1 MWEVKTEAGSHKGNV
16 ADINEVERP
25 TRSFPL
31 TAPAAAANR
40 VPEQRRLG
48 CQSWQHCKSCTRPPH
63 PLLVWKQPSETLCF
77 AQGSVQSRSNYVSVR
92 SCEPPEQVGLGR
104 FVHKRKRQQSPRE
117 KPRVARLSLP
127 SPHNVQLV
135 FPPSTRPSSPL
146 PSLSGSGSGALPP
159 DSGAHLPK
167 ENESHC
173 EVMC

>member
-1 MWEVKTEAGSHKGNV
+1 MCEVKTEAGSHKGNV

-40 VPEQRRLG
+40 VPEQRQLG
-48 CQSWQHCKSCTRPPH
+48 CQSRQHYKSCIRPP

-77 AQGSVQSRSNYVSVR
+77 AQGSVQSRSNYVSIR

-104 FVHKRKRQQSPRE
+104 FVHKRKRQQSHRE

-146 PSLSGSGSGALPP
+146 RSLPP
-159 DSGAHLPK
+159 SAGAAAEHFLLTQECIYPRRM
-167 ENESHC
+167 SPTAR
-173 EVMC
+173 